1 MGWRGHS
8 LLQDTELFALLE
20 AQVSIVGGLVSVQG
34 DNQVVCEDRGSQ
46 GETPGVG
53 WEHHVQKLQGSR
65 QDWGQEAGQGRGVE
79 MGRRGSLKATDP

>member
-1 MGWRGHS
+1 M
-8 LLQDTELFALLE
+8 
-20 AQVSIVGGLVSVQG
+20 QG

-65 QDWGQEAGQGRGVE
+65 QDWGQEAGQGGGVE
-79 MGRRGSLKATDP
+79 MGRRGSPKAKDPQALFCGPCWLRLPCRGEAGGLEPS